1 VGRLARRVLNT
12 EWGGRK
18 TEITTMATTLD
29 YWFNILDGWG
39 EKLNKKV
46 QELPDG
52 ASTAQ
57 VAEVE
62 DYFRKVEGKIS
73 SDKRAL
79 DNEINLI
86 SDPQE
91 KDAVKERRS
100 EIVSVINAAK
110 SSLNTKKK
118 QVRPAK

>member
-1 VGRLARRVLNT
+1 M
-12 EWGGRK
+12 GGW
-18 TEITTMATTLD
+18 A
-29 YWFNILDGWG
+29 
-39 EKLNKKV
+39 EKLNKTV
-46 QELPDG
+46 QELSDG
-52 ASTAQ
+52 ASTAE

-79 DNEINLI
+79 DKDCTFV

-91 KDAVKERRS
+91 KDAVEERRS

>member
-1 VGRLARRVLNT
+1 
-12 EWGGRK
+12 
-18 TEITTMATTLD
+18 MATTLD
-29 YWFNILDGWG
+29 YWFNILDSWG

-100 EIVSVINAAK
+100 EILSRINEGK

-118 QVRPAK
+118 QVRPAR